1 MCATKYTS
9 LDPAV
14 VRAIQLDDHTKER
27 WFQLCQLASVEQDPV
42 KLVALV
48 TEINQLLEAEE
59 TERNE
64 GRARQI
70 ESWKQTAESDQH
82 QTNAR
87 QPYRSREHQSDATSN
102 EANKRPL
109 GSDSFEDSE

>member
-1 MCATKYTS
+1 
-9 LDPAV
+9 
-14 VRAIQLDDHTKER
+14 LDDHTKER
-27 WFQLCQLASVEQDPV
+27 WFQLCELAAVEQDNA
-42 KLVALV
+42 KLIALV

-59 TERNE
+59 TDRNK

-70 ESWKQTAESDQH
+70 ESWKQIAESDQH

-87 QPYRSREHQSDATSN
+87 QPYLSREHQSDATSN
-102 EANKRPL
+102 EPSKPPL